1 MSPVPGS
8 VGPMTSWHTLPR
20 AAFDLETT
28 GRDPLDARIVTASIV
43 VVNGRSEILQ
53 TKEWLV
59 DPGVAIPEEAS
70 AIHGVTTAKAQAE
83 GMDAATAVAEISA
96 FLADLFQTMPVM
108 AFNAAYD
115 FTVLDREA
123 KRHGL
128 AVIAPAPVID
138 PYILDKQVDK
148 YRRGK
153 RNLSVMSEFYGV
165 QLLNAHTSSAD
176 AAATIGIA
184 DAQAAKYPALQTDP
198 AELHTQQV
206 KWAAEQ
212 AASLQEY
219 FRRKNPE
226 AVVDGQ
232 WPVKA

>member
-1 MSPVPGS
+1 
-8 VGPMTSWHTLPR
+8 MTSWHTLPR

-59 DPGVAIPEEAS
+59 DPGVAIPEEAA
-70 AIHGVTTAKAQAE
+70 AIHGITTAKAQAE

-128 AVIAPAPVID
+128 ASIAPMPVID

-165 QLLNAHTSSAD
+165 PLLNAHTSAAD

-184 DAQAAKYPALQTDP
+184 DAQAAKYPQLQSDP
-198 AELHTQQV
+198 AELHAQQI

-212 AASLQEY
+212 AASLQEF
-219 FRRKNPE
+219 FRRKNPA

-232 WPVKA
+232 WPVKS

>member
-1 MSPVPGS
+1 
-8 VGPMTSWHTLPR
+8 MTSWHTLPR

-53 TKEWLV
+53 SKEWLV
-59 DPGVAIPEEAS
+59 NPGVSIPEEAS
-70 AIHGVTTAKAQAE
+70 EIHGISTAKAQAE

-96 FLADLFQTMPVM
+96 YLADLFQTMPVM

-115 FTVLDREA
+115 FTVMDREA
-123 KRHGL
+123 KRYGL
-128 AVIAPAPVID
+128 TPLAPAPVID
-138 PYILDKQVDK
+138 PYIIDKQVDK

-165 QLLNAHTSSAD
+165 PLVNAHTSAAD

-184 DAQAAKYPALQTDP
+184 DVLATKYPQLQLDP
-198 AELHTQQV
+198 LELHGAQV
-206 KWAAEQ
+206 SWAAEQ
-212 AASLQEY
+212 AASLQEF
-219 FRRKNPE
+219 FRRKNPD

-232 WPVKA
+232 WPVRN

>member
-1 MSPVPGS
+1 
-8 VGPMTSWHTLPR
+8 MTSWHTLPR

-53 TKEWLV
+53 AREWLV
-59 DPGVAIPEEAS
+59 DPGVAIPEEAA
-70 AIHGVTTAKAQAE
+70 AIHGVSTAKAQAE

-115 FTVLDREA
+115 FTVLDRES

-128 AVIAPAPVID
+128 APISPAPVID

-165 QLLNAHTSSAD
+165 QLLNAHTSAAD

-184 DAQAAKYPALQTDP
+184 DAQASKYPQLQVDP
-198 AELHTQQV
+198 GELHGQQV
-206 KWAAEQ
+206 TWAAEQ

-232 WPVKA
+232 WPVKS

>member
-1 MSPVPGS
+1 
-8 VGPMTSWHTLPR
+8 MTSWHTLPR

-43 VVNGRSEILQ
+43 VVNGRSEILH

-59 DPGVAIPEEAS
+59 NPGVPIPVEAS
-70 AIHGVTTAKAQAE
+70 EIHGIYTAQAQAE

-96 FLADLFQTMPVM
+96 YLADLFQTMPVM

-123 KRHGL
+123 KRHGVAPL
-128 AVIAPAPVID
+128 APAPVID
-138 PYILDKQVDK
+138 PYIMDKQVDK

-153 RNLSVMSEFYGV
+153 RNLSVMSQFYGV
-165 QLLNAHTSSAD
+165 PLLNAHTSQAD

-184 DAQAAKYPALQTDP
+184 DALAEKYPKLQIDP
-198 AELHTQQV
+198 LELHGAQV
-206 KWAAEQ
+206 SWAAEQ
-212 AASLQEY
+212 AAGLQEF
-219 FRRKNPE
+219 FRRKDPA
-226 AVVDGQ
+226 AVVNGE
-232 WPVKA
+232 WPVRN

>member
-1 MSPVPGS
+1 MN
-8 VGPMTSWHTLPR
+8 SWHNLPR

-53 TKEWLV
+53 TREWLV
-59 DPGVAIPEEAS
+59 DPGVAIPEEAA
-70 AIHGVTTAKAQAE
+70 AIHGITTAKAQAE

-123 KRHGL
+123 KRHEL
-128 AVIAPAPVID
+128 APIVAVPVID

-165 QLLNAHTSSAD
+165 PLVNAHTSAAD

-184 DAQAAKYPALQTDP
+184 DAQAAKFPNLQVD
-198 AELHTQQV
+198 AADLHASQI

-212 AASLQEY
+212 AAGLQEY
-219 FRRKNPE
+219 FRRKDPA

-232 WPVKA
+232 WPVKS

>member
-1 MSPVPGS
+1 
-8 VGPMTSWHTLPR
+8 MTSWHTLPR

-43 VVNGRSEILQ
+43 VVNGRSEILH

-59 DPGVAIPEEAS
+59 NPGVPIPVEAS
-70 AIHGVTTAKAQAE
+70 EIHGIYTAQAQAE

-96 FLADLFQTMPVM
+96 YLADLFQTMPVM

-123 KRHGL
+123 KRHGVATL
-128 AVIAPAPVID
+128 APAPVID
-138 PYILDKQVDK
+138 PYIMDKQVDK

-165 QLLNAHTSSAD
+165 PLLNAHTSQAD

-184 DAQAAKYPALQTDP
+184 DALAEKYPKLQIDP
-198 AELHTQQV
+198 LELHGAQV
-206 KWAAEQ
+206 SWAAEQ
-212 AASLQEY
+212 AAGLQEF
-219 FRRKNPE
+219 FRRKDPA
-226 AVVDGQ
+226 AVVNGE
-232 WPVKA
+232 WPVRG

>member
-1 MSPVPGS
+1 
-8 VGPMTSWHTLPR
+8 MTSWHTLPR

-43 VVNGRSEILQ
+43 VVNGRSEILH

-59 DPGVAIPEEAS
+59 NPGVPIPVEAS
-70 AIHGVTTAKAQAE
+70 EIHGIYTAQAQAE
-83 GMDAATAVAEISA
+83 GADAATAVAEISA
-96 FLADLFQTMPVM
+96 YLADLFQTMPVM

-123 KRHGL
+123 KRHGVAPL
-128 AVIAPAPVID
+128 APAPVID
-138 PYILDKQVDK
+138 PYIMDKQVDK

-165 QLLNAHTSSAD
+165 PLLNAHTSQAD

-184 DAQAAKYPALQTDP
+184 DALAEKYPKLQIDP
-198 AELHTQQV
+198 LELHGAQV
-206 KWAAEQ
+206 SWAAEQ
-212 AASLQEY
+212 AAGLQEF
-219 FRRKNPE
+219 FRRKDPA
-226 AVVDGQ
+226 AVVNGE
-232 WPVKA
+232 WPVRG

>member
-1 MSPVPGS
+1 MN
-8 VGPMTSWHTLPR
+8 SWHNLPR

-53 TKEWLV
+53 TREWLV
-59 DPGVAIPEEAS
+59 DPGVAIPEEAA

-96 FLADLFQTMPVM
+96 FLADLFLTMPVM

-123 KRHGL
+123 KRHL
-128 AVIAPAPVID
+128 VAPIVASPVID

-153 RNLSVMSEFYGV
+153 RNLSVMSDFYGV
-165 QLLNAHTSSAD
+165 QLVNAHTSAAD

-184 DAQAAKYPALQTDP
+184 DAQAAKYPKLQVDA
-198 AELHTQQV
+198 AELHASQV
-206 KWAAEQ
+206 VWAAEQ
-212 AASLQEY
+212 AASLQEF
-219 FRRKNPE
+219 FRRKDPA

-232 WPVKA
+232 WPVKS

>member
-1 MSPVPGS
+1 
-8 VGPMTSWHTLPR
+8 MTSWHTHPR

-59 DPGVAIPEEAS
+59 DPGVDIPEEAS
-70 AIHGVTTAKAQAE
+70 AIHGITTAKARAE
-83 GMDAATAVAEISA
+83 GMDAATAVAEISS
-96 FLADLFQTMPVM
+96 FLADLFLTMPVI

-128 AVIAPAPVID
+128 AVLQPSPVID

-165 QLLNAHTSSAD
+165 QLLNAHTSAAD

-184 DAQAAKYPALQTDP
+184 DAQVAKYPALQADP
-198 AELHTQQV
+198 VELHAQQV

-219 FRRKNPE
+219 FRRKNPDT
-226 AVVDGQ
+226 VIDGQ
-232 WPVKA
+232 WPVKSQTSTAR

>member
-1 MSPVPGS
+1 
-8 VGPMTSWHTLPR
+8 MTSWHTLPR

-28 GRDPLDARIVTASIV
+28 GRDPLDARIVTASIL

-53 TKEWLV
+53 TREWLV
-59 DPGVAIPEEAS
+59 NPGVAIPEEAS
-70 AIHGVTTAKAQAE
+70 AIHGISTAKAQAD

-96 FLADLFQTMPVM
+96 FLADLFLTMPVM

-128 AVIAPAPVID
+128 ARIVPAPVID
-138 PYILDKQVDK
+138 PYVLDKQVDK

-165 QLLNAHTSSAD
+165 PLLNAHTSEAD

-184 DAQAAKYPALQTDP
+184 DAQAAKYPQLQADP
-198 AELHTQQV
+198 AALHAQQI

-219 FRRKNPE
+219 FRRKNPD

-232 WPVKA
+232 WPVKS

>member
-1 MSPVPGS
+1 MN
-8 VGPMTSWHTLPR
+8 SWHNLPR

-53 TKEWLV
+53 TRDWLV

-70 AIHGVTTAKAQAE
+70 AIHGITTAKAQAE
-83 GMDAATAVAEISA
+83 GMDSATAVAEISA

-123 KRHGL
+123 KRHL
-128 AVIAPAPVID
+128 LDPLVASPVID
-138 PYILDKQVDK
+138 PYVLDKQVDK

-165 QLLNAHTSSAD
+165 QLVNAHTSAAD

-184 DAQAAKYPALQTDP
+184 DAQAAKYPNLQIDA
-198 AELHTQQV
+198 AELHDFQV
-206 KWAAEQ
+206 DWAAEQ
-212 AASLQEY
+212 AASLQEF
-219 FRRKNPE
+219 FRRKDPA

>member
-1 MSPVPGS
+1 
-8 VGPMTSWHTLPR
+8 MTSWQTLPR

-53 TKEWLV
+53 SREWLV
-59 DPGVAIPEEAS
+59 DPGVEIPEEAS
-70 AIHGVTTAKAQAE
+70 AIHGVSTAKAQAE
-83 GMDAATAVAEISA
+83 GLDAATAVAEIAA

-115 FTVLDREA
+115 FTVLDHEA

-128 AVIAPAPVID
+128 EPIAPAPVID

-165 QLLNAHTSSAD
+165 KLLNAHTSAAD

-184 DAQAAKYPALQTDP
+184 DALAAKYPQLQVEP
-198 AELHTQQV
+198 SQLHTQQV

-212 AASLQEY
+212 AAGLQEY
-219 FRRKNPE
+219 FRRKNPD

-232 WPVKA
+232 WPVKS

>member
-1 MSPVPGS
+1 
-8 VGPMTSWHTLPR
+8 MTSWHTLPR

-43 VVNGRSEILQ
+43 VVNGRSEILH

-59 DPGVAIPEEAS
+59 NPGVPIPVEAS
-70 AIHGVTTAKAQAE
+70 EIHGIYTAQAQAE
-83 GMDAATAVAEISA
+83 GIDAATAVAEISA
-96 FLADLFQTMPVM
+96 YLADLFQTMPVM

-123 KRHGL
+123 KRHGVAPL
-128 AVIAPAPVID
+128 APAPVID
-138 PYILDKQVDK
+138 PYIMDKQVDK

-165 QLLNAHTSSAD
+165 PLLNAHTSAAD

-184 DAQAAKYPALQTDP
+184 DALATKYPKLQVDP
-198 AELHTQQV
+198 LELHGAQV
-206 KWAAEQ
+206 SWAAEQ
-212 AASLQEY
+212 AAGLQEF
-219 FRRKNPE
+219 FRRKDSA
-226 AVVDGQ
+226 AVVNGE
-232 WPVKA
+232 WPVRG

>member
-1 MSPVPGS
+1 
-8 VGPMTSWHTLPR
+8 MTSWHNLPR

-28 GRDPLDARIVTASIV
+28 GRDPLEARIVTASIV

-53 TKEWLV
+53 TREWLV
-59 DPGVAIPEEAS
+59 NPGVAIPEEAA
-70 AIHGVTTAKAQAE
+70 AIHGITTAQAVAE

-123 KRHGL
+123 KRHMV
-128 AVIAPAPVID
+128 APISPAPVID
-138 PYILDKQVDK
+138 PYIVDKQVDK

-165 QLLNAHTSSAD
+165 RLLDAHTSAAD

-184 DAQAAKYPALQTDP
+184 DAQAAKYAD
-198 AELHTQQV
+198 LHVDAADLHASQV

-212 AASLQEY
+212 AAGLQEF
-219 FRRKNPE
+219 FRRKDPA

-232 WPVKA
+232 WPVRA

>member
-1 MSPVPGS
+1 
-8 VGPMTSWHTLPR
+8 MTSWHTLPR

-43 VVNGRSEILQ
+43 VVNGRSEILH

-59 DPGVAIPEEAS
+59 NPGVPIPVEAS
-70 AIHGVTTAKAQAE
+70 EIHGIYTAQAQAE

-96 FLADLFQTMPVM
+96 YLADLFQTMPVM

-123 KRHGL
+123 KRHGVAPL
-128 AVIAPAPVID
+128 APAPVID
-138 PYILDKQVDK
+138 PYIMDKQVDK

-165 QLLNAHTSSAD
+165 PLLNAHTSAAD

-184 DAQAAKYPALQTDP
+184 DALAAKYPKLQVDP
-198 AELHTQQV
+198 RELHGAQV
-206 KWAAEQ
+206 SWAAEQ
-212 AASLQEY
+212 AAGLQEF
-219 FRRKNPE
+219 FRRKDPA
-226 AVVDGQ
+226 AVVNGE
-232 WPVKA
+232 WPVRG